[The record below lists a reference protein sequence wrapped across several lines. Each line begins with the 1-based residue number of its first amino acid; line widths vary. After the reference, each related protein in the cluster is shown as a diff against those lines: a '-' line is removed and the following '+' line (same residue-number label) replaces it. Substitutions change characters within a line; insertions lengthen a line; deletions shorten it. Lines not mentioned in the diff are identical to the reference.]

1 MIKYT
6 VLAIMAVVAMVVSM
20 FPEASQLN
28 GVKSGRLVLMCNDKV
43 IDPERV
49 VDFTDGRWY
58 FDSGSMINCEVK

>member
-6 VLAIMAVVAMVVSM
+6 VLAIMAVVAMIVSM

-28 GVKSGRLVLMCNDKV
+28 GVKSGRLVLTCNDKV

-58 FDSGSMINCEVK
+58 FDNGSMINCEVK

>member
-6 VLAIMAVVAMVVSM
+6 VLVIMAVVAMIASI

-28 GVKSGRLVLMCNDKV
+28 GVKSGRLVLTCNDKV

-49 VDFTDGRWY
+49 VGFTDGRWY
-58 FDSGSMINCEVK
+58 FDNGSMINCEVK